1 MLPDCLD
8 LMLLSFLCFLRILL
22 SECRLQKLFYL
33 HVTLGPQ
40 LTQQAMNQDRHMT
53 RQNLQKA
60 LDTPYKFGLSYRRK
74 QKDDNSFCKV
84 LWNNYPDQEATRQ
97 EFGLRRQQP
106 TSSPTE
112 RHLNLEDEIPV
123 RRVDYNKPVFWR
135 SQKYELF
142 KKNHAMCKA
151 CRCQGKLRTIYK

>member
-1 MLPDCLD
+1 MLPNCLD

-33 HVTLGPQ
+33 HVTLGPW

-53 RQNLQKA
+53 RQNLQRS

-84 LWNNYPDQEATRQ
+84 LWNNYPDQEAIRQ
-97 EFGLRRQQP
+97 KYGLQKQHP
-106 TSSPTE
+106 ASSPTE
-112 RHLNLEDEIPV
+112 QHLNLGDEILV
-123 RRVDYNKPVFWR
+123 RGVDCNKPGFWR

-142 KKNHAMCKA
+142 KNFEPMYEA
-151 CRCQGKLRTIYK
+151 CSCQVKLRTIYK